1 MRKNIFCLLLSSC
14 LGLAAAAVYAQNAP
28 KVNIIEGEGGL
39 TAGRSAEALAIASTA
54 GLDNV
59 IIHLDYL
66 HSGLGSNS
74 CGEEQ
79 LEENKVKLQDFA
91 MAFTVSAVKCGT
103 EIEEARKQYID

>member
-1 MRKNIFCLLLSSC
+1 M
-14 LGLAAAAVYAQNAP
+14 
-28 KVNIIEGEGGL
+28 
-39 TAGRSAEALAIASTA
+39 
-54 GLDNV
+54 
-59 IIHLDYL
+59 DYL